1 MLNIQLWNSRRIQ
14 KEKQELKRK
23 AVLAIIL
30 TLLFIGIL
38 SLTFD
43 IQQVEASGTITIK
56 ADGSV
61 EGTTYIVSDDN
72 VTYTFTADI
81 TDTIVVQRSNITI
94 DGNGHTLQGPGGE
107 GFYLAA
113 INNVT
118 IRNTNIKGFS
128 VGIQIIFAS
137 HHNTISG
144 NNITTNGIIGIQ
156 IGLWDMDDPTNNNII
171 SENNIT
177 ATDYYGIYIGPS
189 TSNNTISGNNIT
201 EPREGLDPI
210 PCGIFLEENSGN
222 NIISGNNI
230 VGLCLKGIC
239 SESSS
244 YNTISG
250 NTITNNVI
258 WGSPYDPY
266 NTLDG
271 IYLVSSSYNT
281 ISGNNITAN
290 HYGIWIS
297 PGSHYNTISG
307 NNITNNVYGILSNP
321 YEISG
326 GPSNNNIISGNNITR
341 NRHGIMLRD
350 YSSNNTISGNNIRNS
365 WYGIDLYAVS
375 NNSFVGNTITKN
387 SYGIQISESSDNQF
401 YHNNFIDN
409 THQGPFGYANS
420 WDNGIEGNY
429 WSNYTGVDLNRD
441 GIGDMNHTINANNVD
456 MYPLMGTFHSFNT
469 SLGKYVNVISNSTI
483 DSFRYFESNSTI
495 IIHVSNMTANQTRG
509 FCRIS
514 IPYEVMSEPF
524 SVTIDGANPTY
535 WNYTLYDNGTHRWI
549 YFEYEHTTREIV
561 IIPEFPSFLILPLF
575 MIATLLAV
583 ILYRR
588 QQSM

>member
-1 MLNIQLWNSRRIQ
+1 MRKNIVCSLISVFV
-14 KEKQELKRK
+14 LMGLLCASFSVRK
-23 AVLAIIL
+23 
-30 TLLFIGIL
+30 
-38 SLTFD
+38 
-43 IQQVEASGTITIK
+43 VEASGTITIK

-61 EGTTYIVSDDN
+61 NGTAYIVSDDN

-81 TDTIVVQRSNITI
+81 ADTIVVQRSNITI

-113 INNVT
+113 MNNVT

-128 VGIQIIFAS
+128 VGIQIIFGS

-156 IGLWDMDDPTNNNII
+156 VGLWDIDDPVNNNII
-171 SENNIT
+171 SGNNIA
-177 ATDYYGIYIGPS
+177 ATDYYGIYMGPS
-189 TSNNTISGNNIT
+189 TSHNTISGNNIT

-210 PCGIFLEENSGN
+210 PYGIFLEENSGN

-230 VGLCLKGIC
+230 VGLCLKGVC
-239 SESSS
+239 GESSS

-258 WGSPYDPY
+258 WGSPYDPF

-281 ISGNNITAN
+281 ISRNNITAN

-307 NNITNNVYGILSNP
+307 NNITNNEYGILSNP
-321 YEISG
+321 HVISG
-326 GPSNNNIISGNNITR
+326 GPSNNNIISRNNITR
-341 NRHGIMLRD
+341 NYWSGILLHD
-350 YSSNNTISGNNIRNS
+350 ESSNNTISGNNIRDS
-365 WYGIDLYAVS
+365 YKGIDLLSGS
-375 NNSFVGNTITKN
+375 NNSIVGNNITN
-387 SYGIQISESSDNQF
+387 CGSGGGISLYQSSNNII
-401 YHNNFIDN
+401 YHNNFVDN
-409 THQGPFGYANS
+409 TFFQVYSYQSTNVWDDGYPS
-420 WDNGIEGNY
+420 GGNY
-429 WSNYTGVDLNRD
+429 WSDYTGVDSNRD

-456 MYPLMGTFHSFNT
+456 MYPLMGPFHSFNT

-495 IIHVSNMTANQTRG
+495 VIYVSNMTANQTHG
-509 FCRIS
+509 FCRVS
-514 IPYEVMSEPF
+514 IPYEVMFEPF
-524 SVTIDGANPTY
+524 NVTIDGANPTY
-535 WNYTLYDNGTHRWI
+535 WNYTIYDNGTHRWI
-549 YFEYEHTTREIV
+549 YFEYGHSTLQVVIV
-561 IIPEFPSFLILPLF
+561 PELPSPLVLPLL
-575 MIATLLAV
+575 MAATLLAALV
-583 ILYRR
+583 SRR
-588 QQSM
+588 RGSRV